1 LTKEIGIYNGEMTV
15 SLISGVGKTGSSH
28 KRMKLEHSLTPYTKI
43 NSEWIKDL
51 NERPEAIKLL
61 GENIGRT
68 LFDINSSEMFFDLPS
83 GVTEIKASNSYS
95 SIPEK

>member
-1 LTKEIGIYNGEMTV
+1 MTKEIGIYNGEMTV

-28 KRMKLEHSLTPYTKI
+28 NRMELEHSRTPYTKI

-68 LFDINSSEMFFDLPS
+68 LFDINSSEIFFDLPS

>member
-28 KRMKLEHSLTPYTKI
+28 KRMKLEHSLTLYTKI

-68 LFDINSSEMFFDLPS
+68 LFDINSSEMFFNLPS